1 VILAAEAVEAAA
13 LAAGVVVISVAVAP
27 PATGNR

>member
-1 VILAAEAVEAAA
+1 VILVEAVVEAAV

>member
-1 VILAAEAVEAAA
+1 VEAAV
-13 LAAGVVVISVAVAP
+13 LAVGVVVISVAVAP